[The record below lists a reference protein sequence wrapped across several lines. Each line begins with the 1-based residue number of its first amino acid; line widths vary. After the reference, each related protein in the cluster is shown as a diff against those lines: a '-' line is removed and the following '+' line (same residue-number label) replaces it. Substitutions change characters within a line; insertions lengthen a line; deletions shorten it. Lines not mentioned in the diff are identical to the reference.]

1 MASGVTHEFLN
12 GVVKVLA
19 AQAQHFQATL
29 LLLED
34 ASETVVYKVMT
45 TVSRVATDGNWDGE
59 PVLPNLVVTGEHTIP
74 TDGDAY
80 TPVKVHVIGNVGLY
94 QCATEAQLTS
104 ILNNAGVSAHPVVA
118 DVKIGTYEI
127 PEESQV
133 EYLAGQTISAA
144 ITVEVDDA
152 TEAPAE

>member
-1 MASGVTHEFLN
+1 MSSSISHEFLN

-45 TVSRVATDGNWDGE
+45 TVSRVPTDGNWDGE
-59 PVLPNLVVTGEHTIP
+59 PVLPKLVITGEHTIP
-74 TDGDAY
+74 TDRDAY

-104 ILNNAGVSAHPVVA
+104 ILGNAGVSAHPVVA

-127 PEESQV
+127 PVESQV

-152 TEAPAE
+152 TEAPS